1 MASFLRHP
9 IFRFA
14 LFVSTLALG
23 FCFTLGIRLVAGL
36 KSLSDPIQVRLAPME
51 SDSQMESLTLKIQWG
66 GFYATRVGDSYRIF
80 RLLDL
85 TPNSCNIVT
94 YSEVFPEVPSINE
107 VSFLVPENEHV
118 QLQGTAFLSMKP
130 ILFGA
135 RRLKPIELVK
145 FNVDLQ
151 SSPRTGQDVAAR
163 TARVINL
170 SNDPPLESRLS
181 SVQGQLHFEQPGY

>member
-9 IFRFA
+9 IFRVTLFA
-14 LFVSTLALG
+14 GTFALG
-23 FCFTLGIRLVAGL
+23 FCFTLGIRLVAGF
-36 KSLSDPIQVRLAPME
+36 KNLSDPIQVTLTPVT
-51 SDSQMESLTLKIQWG
+51 SDSQMEPLTLKIQWG
-66 GFYATRVGDSYRIF
+66 GFYATRIDQSYRIF

-85 TPNSCNIVT
+85 TPDSCNIVT
-94 YSEVFPEVPSINE
+94 YSEVFSEVPNINE

-118 QLQGTAFLSMKP
+118 QLRGTAFLSMKP

-135 RRLKPIELVK
+135 KRLKPIDLIK

-181 SVQGQLHFEQPGY
+181 SVQGHLHFEQPGY